1 VLLLVKLRELVRK
14 HKARDEGMGLE
25 EGRVEISKKEFLD
38 AARAHG
44 ITELDEFLR
53 CGLFQSAGFT
63 WDAAAG
69 KILIG

>member
-1 VLLLVKLRELVRK
+1 MLLLVKLRELVRK